1 MSISEKFKN
10 FVAPEE
16 EEEVESE
23 DMEKSYVVVVQPDDN
38 EEKTQYIVDSVKN
51 NKVAIININ
60 KMEKE
65 KAQRLIDFL
74 TGAAYAIG
82 GKIDKVEKTIYLF
95 TSAGTKLDVPLNYN
109 KD

>member
-1 MSISEKFKN
+1 MSISEKLKN

-16 EEEVESE
+16 EEDYAEETE
-23 DMEKSYVVVVQPDDN
+23 QSYVVVVQPDDN
-38 EEKTQYIVDSVKN
+38 EEKTKYIVDSVKN

-60 KMEKE
+60 KMKQE

-82 GKIDKVEKTIYLF
+82 GKIEKVEKTIYLF
-95 TSAGTKLDVPLNYN
+95 TSAGTKLDVPKNYS